1 MQIEKLRAELDNVD
15 ARIKL
20 EGLFKSLS
28 TLRDIQDYYIKVSE
42 DSDVVMDAI
51 ATRDEL
57 NASLLTIKEIKNLLM
72 EQEL

>member
-20 EGLFKSLS
+20 EGVFKSLS

-42 DSDVVMDAI
+42 NSDVVMDAI
-51 ATRDEL
+51 ETRDEL

-72 EQEL
+72 EQ